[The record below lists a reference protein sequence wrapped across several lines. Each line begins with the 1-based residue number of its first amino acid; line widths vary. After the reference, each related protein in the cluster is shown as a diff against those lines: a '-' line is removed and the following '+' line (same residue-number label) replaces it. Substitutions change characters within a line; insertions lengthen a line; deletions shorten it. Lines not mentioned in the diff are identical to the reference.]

1 MEPIAEISP
10 EEAKQDKPVLRYP
23 ELSPEQQSV
32 LNVLIQ
38 RLEQIGTANE
48 VLSVLG
54 EKKVYTGFSTR
65 EIIALQQGY
74 SVLAEQNLP
83 EDAELVV
90 ALQKM
95 LDQINS

>member
-38 RLEQIGTANE
+38 RLEQIGTAKYIYGLFHSRNYCFTTGIFC
-48 VLSVLG
+48 LG
-54 EKKVYTGFSTR
+54 RTKPS
-65 EIIALQQGY
+65 
-74 SVLAEQNLP
+74 
-83 EDAELVV
+83 
-90 ALQKM
+90 
-95 LDQINS
+95 

>member
-23 ELSPEQQSV
+23 ELSPEQSV

-54 EKKVYTGFSTR
+54 EKNIYTGFSTR